1 MKVFSKLLSVML
13 IISMIMVSNF
23 SLYCSAEE
31 LSGFSDEEI
40 SFSKMDDPALLEY
53 VEHNVY
59 SQLVNELD
67 SDEFFVENVSTVY
80 ISKEYT
86 EELAYNSQANVYFG
100 YTLNELDAQ
109 FQGTKYIFTLGEDG
123 QTVVHEMQIID
134 DEYLNQVIRNV
145 AIGTGVILVCVTVSV
160 VTAGAGAPAVSM
172 IFAASAK
179 TGTVFA
185 LSSGAISGAAAGIV
199 KTYQTGDVS
208 EGLKAAAIEGSEA
221 FKWGA
226 VIGAV
231 TGGTGET
238 IALKGATC
246 NGLTMNQAAAI
257 QKESGFPLDVIKGFK
272 TPEQYEIVKEAGAT
286 IEGAGIV
293 IEKGMQEGGK
303 IIREKGINL
312 ESLAIIDSMDNGE
325 IVFR

>member
-1 MKVFSKLLSVML
+1 MSRTRQDGGKV
-13 IISMIMVSNF
+13 
-23 SLYCSAEE
+23 
-31 LSGFSDEEI
+31 
-40 SFSKMDDPALLEY
+40 ALL
-53 VEHNVY
+53 
-59 SQLVNELD
+59 
-67 SDEFFVENVSTVY
+67 
-80 ISKEYT
+80 
-86 EELAYNSQANVYFG
+86 
-100 YTLNELDAQ
+100 
-109 FQGTKYIFTLGEDG
+109 
-123 QTVVHEMQIID
+123 
-134 DEYLNQVIRNV
+134 
-145 AIGTGVILVCVTVSV
+145 GTGVILVCVTVSV

-231 TGGTGET
+231 TGGAGET

-272 TPEQYEIVKEAGAT
+272 TPEQYEIVKEAGLVPKVVNGKTALVRSIDLDFVDDMGRTNLQRMQKGLAALDPAT
-286 IEGAGIV
+286 GTPYELHHIG
-293 IEKGMQEGGK
+293 QEMD
-303 IIREKGINL
+303 
-312 ESLAIIDSMDNGE
+312 STLAILTKAEHMQGGNNTIWHELGSDVSSKIDRAAFDVQRSEFWKTMAVKLSG
-325 IVFR
+325 IA